1 MVAGNTVAT
10 TITVHTYLACQTVG
24 RVSAGCTVLGTGR
37 AGTRGGIQVS
47 AQLAAQAPNGSGCVI
62 VHAGLAASN
71 ISNTLH
77 TGTTATQSI
86 HKLSLQA
93 WSGSRKSNTII
104 STRTTSGSC

>member
-1 MVAGNTVAT
+1 MAGNTVAT
-10 TITVHTYLACQTVG
+10 TITVHADLAGQAVG
-24 RVSAGCTVLGTGR
+24 RVSAGCAVLGAVR

-71 ISNTLH
+71 ISNARH
-77 TGTTATQSI
+77 TGTTSTQAI
-86 HKLSLQA
+86 PDLALQA
-93 WSGSRKSNTII
+93 CSGSRTSNAII